1 MRWAGPTPALGAIS
15 RFRGNKRLANRPG
28 GGKMTGMGLALALLG
43 VVALSVAG
51 GVIPFCR
58 WLSERDQTQRSAS
71 EKLFWK

>member
-1 MRWAGPTPALGAIS
+1 MS
-15 RFRGNKRLANRPG
+15 
-28 GGKMTGMGLALALLG
+28 GMGLLWTLLG

-51 GVIPFCR
+51 AVVPFCR